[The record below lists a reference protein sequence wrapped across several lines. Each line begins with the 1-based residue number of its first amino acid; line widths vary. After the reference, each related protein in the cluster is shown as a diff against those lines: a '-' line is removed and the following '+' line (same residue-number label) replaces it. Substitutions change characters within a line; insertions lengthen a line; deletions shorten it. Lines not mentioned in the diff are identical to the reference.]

1 MSKNKPIVFSG
12 NFISLDDKRLDLNE
26 FKEIFNQP
34 VESEIIGNIVHSYS
48 FEFDS
53 NFLKINFSD
62 GSTFPR
68 NPNVIN
74 IETNEV
80 EPNPRQPNQIE
91 PKEHF
96 ALIDFDTC
104 FLWIS
109 SGKKRKMLV
118 DFIQKKI
125 NTTQIIVKDVFDEE
139 EFIKTIKR
147 LDNIRLTSTPD
158 LFSSTN
164 TLTHALSDE
173 INLYEAVEAVLHLK
187 YQDKWV
193 GNNLSSRISTIFK
206 NKENFR
212 GIMISGRDERNNGI
226 LFNTNVFSKKID
238 FKATVDEN
246 EMFDSNEVFSV
257 LIGKIND
264 EKN

>member
-1 MSKNKPIVFSG
+1 MSKNKDIVFSG
-12 NFISLDDKRLDLNE
+12 NFISLDEKRLNLNE
-26 FKEIFNQP
+26 FKEVFNQIE
-34 VESEIIGNIVHSYS
+34 ESEIIGNIVRSYI

-74 IETNEV
+74 IETNEI
-80 EPNPRQPNQIE
+80 EPNPRQTNQIE
-91 PKEHF
+91 PKEYF
-96 ALIDFDTC
+96 ALIDFETC

-109 SGKKRKMLV
+109 NGKKRKILI
-118 DFIQKKI
+118 DFIQKKF
-125 NTTQIIVKDVFDEE
+125 NNTQIIIKDVFDQE
-139 EFIKTIKR
+139 EFIKAIKR

-164 TLTHALSDE
+164 TITHALSDE

-193 GNNLSSRISTIFK
+193 GNNLSNRISSIFK

-212 GIMISGRDERNNGI
+212 GIMISGRDDKNNGI

-246 EMFDSNEVFSV
+246 EMFNSNEVFNI
-257 LIGKIND
+257 LIRKIND